1 MNKDMVLKLMKKYCD
16 KRSEYFY
23 YKESAAEYISI
34 NYENDVEEYF
44 IEAADE
50 LLINLMFLKSVKKS
64 FITFTVLSLLPSLTT
79 ITSESMSFSL
89 RKVLR
94 SRSIAGNLSASL
106 YAGITIDSFIINLY
120 TK

>member
-23 YKESAAEYISI
+23 YKGSAAEYISI

-50 LLINLMFLKSVKKS
+50 LLINLIWSLNTNIKKIFIESCLNVSMFSYD
-64 FITFTVLSLLPSLTT
+64 ID
-79 ITSESMSFSL
+79 
-89 RKVLR
+89 
-94 SRSIAGNLSASL
+94 RSILTDEQINK
-106 YAGITIDSFIINLY
+106 IDKIDTVSELLDFILEEGKKTYEVN
-120 TK
+120 

>member
-23 YKESAAEYISI
+23 YKESATEYISI

-50 LLINLMFLKSVKKS
+50 LLIN
-64 FITFTVLSLLPSLTT
+64 
-79 ITSESMSFSL
+79 
-89 RKVLR
+89 
-94 SRSIAGNLSASL
+94 
-106 YAGITIDSFIINLY
+106 
-120 TK
+120 